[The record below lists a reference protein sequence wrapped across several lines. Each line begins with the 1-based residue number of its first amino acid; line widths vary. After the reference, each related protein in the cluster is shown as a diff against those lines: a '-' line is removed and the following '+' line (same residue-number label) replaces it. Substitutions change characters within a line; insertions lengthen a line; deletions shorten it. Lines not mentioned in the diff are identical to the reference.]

1 MNLKYNS
8 TAAHKLVD
16 DIQKSNNKLDEVGKT
31 LIKIREQNNW
41 KDKQYNSFYS
51 VINNTLKSVGETIN
65 NQHKYKKDLEKAIN
79 KLENWYGY
87 I

>member
-79 KLENWYGY
+79 KLEN
-87 I
+87 